1 MGKNVQNLKIFW
13 KRAGD
18 CMQLLHALN
27 CYNRPWKAP
36 LIPPLQIGYT
46 LVSNFKKIASIFNKL
61 FVSQCVPLNND
72 SKIPNCQR
80 HMINA
85 KISSFKFENSDIINV
100 IKALDPCRHMDM
112 MIHMW
117 RYRRCVTKILWKHWH
132 WQFYLK
138 VISVKAYF
146 QIIAKNQIPHWW
158 STNSK

>member
-1 MGKNVQNLKIFW
+1 MGKNVKNLKIFW

-72 SKIPNCQR
+72 SKIPNCQS
-80 HMINA
+80 HMIKA
-85 KISSFKFENSDIINV
+85 KTSSFKFENSDIINV
-100 IKALDPCRHMDM
+100 IKALDPCKTHGSDDTYMRM
-112 MIHMW
+112 
-117 RYRRCVTKILWKHWH
+117 
-132 WQFYLK
+132 
-138 VISVKAYF
+138 
-146 QIIAKNQIPHWW
+146 
-158 STNSK
+158 